1 MQGAKTYIRAA
12 QPIEI
17 QVNRKTAEMNVYTVY
32 KGEYEGT
39 SPPAIIESSASPSAA
54 ARGSS

>member
-1 MQGAKTYIRAA
+1 MQVARDLYSAA

-17 QVNRKTAEMNVYTVY
+17 QVNLKTAGMNVYTVY

-39 SPPAIIESSASPSAA
+39 SPPAIIESSAPP
-54 ARGSS
+54 

>member
-17 QVNRKTAEMNVYTVY
+17 QVNLKTVEMNVCTVF

-39 SPPAIIESSASPSAA
+39 SPPAIIESSAPPSAT